1 MTDNAYKDTFVC
13 TCIDAAMLP
22 FYLPVHVH
30 FKTIIEVYDLEI
42 YEIECNK
49 MGKK

>member
-1 MTDNAYKDTFVC
+1 MHMYRC
-13 TCIDAAMLP
+13 

-30 FKTIIEVYDLEI
+30 FETIIEVYDLEI

-49 MGKK
+49 MGKKQKTHNDNK